1 MRLTDEYKYVTSF
14 PRADLTYLTI
24 GSCPHK
30 EAVEDLDD
38 NWNQMIPVFIREEMH
53 KQTILCVHFDPYF
66 NKKLSF
72 LIEYFE
78 RFFPFLVYTSLQI
91 NNLQISNPLETD
103 NQTKTAHMW
112 TSPTFS
118 IIFFSS
124 YFWHSGGFYN
134 ENENEKNGS
143 VGEEQDDDWFI
154 EHLAERAITTP
165 PKKLVVQDFSGQYLQ
180 NTLKRAFSRTSSP
193 TDFMKHILID
203 MTFGEASCMTD
214 MSITRPLY
222 NSDGHFFNLQLSNL
236 SELKKQWG
244 VSRVIDQYVQK
255 HFKAKYLEILDV
267 DHGNYRR
274 RILNKDLLPTTSISE
289 YEYSNQSTA
298 DEVMEILKQRLFH
311 VCESLEFMN
320 ILSNEGRAQ
329 VNFLFENY
337 TRIDMYEWNSKMR
350 KLII

>member
-1 MRLTDEYKYVTSF
+1 MNTMKLTNEYKYVTSF

-38 NWNQMIPVFIREEMH
+38 SWNQIVPVFVREEMQKH
-53 KQTILCVHFDPYF
+53 SVLCVHFDPYF
-66 NKKLSF
+66 NEKLPF

-78 RFFPFLVYTSLQI
+78 RYFPFLVYTCLHI
-91 NNLQISNPLETD
+91 NDPPFGSENDTRM
-103 NQTKTAHMW
+103 AHMW
-112 TSPTFS
+112 TSPAFS
-118 IIFFSS
+118 IVFFSS
-124 YFWHSGGFYN
+124 YFWHSGGFHIENTEN
-134 ENENEKNGS
+134 ENENET
-143 VGEEQDDDWFI
+143 VADDDDDWFI

-180 NTLKRAFSRTSSP
+180 NTLRRAFSRTSSP

-214 MSITRPLY
+214 MSTTRPLY
-222 NSDGHFFNLQLSNL
+222 NSDGHVFNLQLSNL

-298 DEVMEILKQRLFH
+298 DEIMEILKQRLFH